1 MKDLNDAQHAG
12 RAVVAVTRD
21 NTDSTS
27 VARRAGL
34 VALRAEPD
42 LPSPPRRWGGDVLA
56 YLGEQEQSADP
67 SRIYWCDGL
76 VARNQP
82 GLILGEPKIGKTLV
96 IEDLAVCLAAGLP
109 EFCGRPIYQR
119 ARVLLMTREDADDT
133 TRARLWQ
140 LARGRGVAHQD
151 FVDWLEIDG
160 TTPLYLDSPEDVT
173 AFKETLAR
181 FDVVFIDSLSTVHN
195 GDENLARDMI
205 RVMNAWR
212 DLARITRTA
221 IVLVHH
227 LRKPGEGKMAP
238 GSAGGRILTKSR
250 GSGIIAATARHAVC
264 LADGPAD
271 HQLAVKVEGNQ
282 EIMPAPFVIERRTG
296 ETDGRKWVRH
306 EAVGTEL
313 VARELAVA
321 ARLDPAIIDVVA
333 ASGSDGVLMSAL
345 RVQVRSNV
353 PARNNIIAA
362 RVAVLMTAG
371 RLERTA
377 SKRIRIAPLVA
388 S

>member
-1 MKDLNDAQHAG
+1 MGQRRPTVLF
-12 RAVVAVTRD
+12 AVV
-21 NTDSTS
+21 
-27 VARRAGL
+27 
-34 VALRAEPD
+34 
-42 LPSPPRRWGGDVLA
+42 
-56 YLGEQEQSADP
+56 
-67 SRIYWCDGL
+67 
-76 VARNQP
+76 
-82 GLILGEPKIGKTLV
+82 
-96 IEDLAVCLAAGLP
+96 EDLAVCLAAGLP

-133 TRARLWQ
+133 TRERLWQ
-140 LARGRGVAHQD
+140 LVRGRGVAHQD

-221 IVLVHH
+221 NVLVHH

-238 GSAGGRILTKSR
+238 GSTGGRILTKSR
-250 GSGIIAATARHAVC
+250 GSGIIAAPARHAVC
-264 LADGPAD
+264 LADGPVD

-296 ETDGRKWVRH
+296 QTDGRKWVRH

-313 VARELAVA
+313 IARELAVA
-321 ARLDPAIIDVVA
+321 APLDPAIIDVVA
-333 ASGSDGVLMSAL
+333 ASGSEGVLMSAL
-345 RVQVRSNV
+345 RVQVRSHV

-362 RVAVLMTAG
+362 RVAVLIAARVVSNERRASGSVSRPSLPADRDGSARFRSPRCPARPHRPRPERNGNEARQPGPALRRLFPRFPRGSRRPRQGGSRALKRG
-371 RLERTA
+371 RGNL
-377 SKRIRIAPLVA
+377 P
-388 S
+388 